1 MRNAY
6 LLAGMALVVLV
17 AGQWAWAQAPT
28 TGPGVDVK
36 STTNG
41 GGEGVE
47 PPAGVGGDGGAGGE
61 GQPKKPTTTKPAPS
75 AWESM
80 KFPALMI
87 GGFILLYLWM
97 GRGRKKQKKK
107 REEML
112 ESLKKGDKITTIG
125 GIVGS
130 VIEVRDDEVTV
141 KVDEN
146 NNVRMKF
153 ARWSVR
159 GVGDAGRAENPDQ
172 ADQEKDKK

>member
-41 GGEGVE
+41 GGEGAQ
-47 PPAGVGGDGGAGGE
+47 PPTGDGAGQQGGATSKPAGEGD
-61 GQPKKPTTTKPAPS
+61 KPPVS
-75 AWESM
+75 AWDSM

-87 GGFILLYLWM
+87 GGFILLYVWM

-125 GIVGS
+125 GIVGT